1 MSITKGVMTVVVIIV
16 MLVAVMVMVV
26 VVGLEED
33 RWSMAACHSS
43 VYSCSCKRER
53 SEKGEEKIKGE
64 TKTIKETTVVSL
76 LDCDFAPPPHTKV
89 IFLKSG

>member
-1 MSITKGVMTVVVIIV
+1 MSITKGVMTVVVVIV

-53 SEKGEEKIKGE
+53 SEKR
-64 TKTIKETTVVSL
+64 
-76 LDCDFAPPPHTKV
+76 
-89 IFLKSG
+89 